1 MSQAPA
7 CVKLPRALS
16 GLWLLT
22 ASLSALAVPVLM
34 ASVPYWHDL
43 RHYLQQLG
51 LWQTWV
57 SIAVCVGLLVISRRK
72 HAETE
77 EAWAQGALLIFIMGG
92 MLTGILLN
100 YGVLPQWLVQPAS
113 LIKTAQVLVLMV
125 LHWGCALQTWR
136 CLRRFDQ
143 QA

>member
-22 ASLSALAVPVLM
+22 ASLSALAVPVLI

-43 RHYLQQLG
+43 RHYLQQQG

-77 EAWAQGALLIFIMGG
+77 EAWAQGALLIFVMGG